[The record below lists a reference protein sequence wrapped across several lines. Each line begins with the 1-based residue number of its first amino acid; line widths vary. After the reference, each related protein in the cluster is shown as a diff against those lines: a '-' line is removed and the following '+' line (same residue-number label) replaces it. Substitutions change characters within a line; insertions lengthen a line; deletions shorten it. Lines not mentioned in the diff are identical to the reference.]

1 MKNLRIEALLVSI
14 GLMVLGLCVKLGF
27 DSLHEDSRIVTVKGL
42 AERDV
47 EANQVTWPLSY
58 KLVGD
63 DLGVLYNDIA
73 ANNDAIISFLKS
85 KGLEDSDIYIGSP
98 SVYDS
103 ATDRYSDRKSSR
115 YSLTMTLTVYT
126 TKVDLVR
133 TLSSELGELMKQGIL
148 VSTSGWSGINYE
160 YSLLNT
166 IKPAMIA
173 EATKNARAAA
183 ERFAEDSGSKIGRIK
198 TAYQGRFEIYNR
210 DSKTPHIKRVRVV
223 TTIVYTLL

>member
-1 MKNLRIEALLVSI
+1 MVSI

-27 DSLHEDSRIVTVKGL
+27 DSLREDSRIVTVKGL
-42 AERDV
+42 AEMDV

-63 DLGVLYNDIA
+63 DLGVLYNNIA

-85 KGLEDSDIYIGSP
+85 KGLEESDISIGSP

-103 ATDRYSDRKSSR
+103 AADRYNNKKSSR
-115 YSLTMTLTVYT
+115 YALTMTLTVYT
-126 TKVDLVR
+126 TNVDLVR

-148 VSTSGWSGINYE
+148 VSTSEWNGINYE
-160 YSLLNT
+160 YTALNK
-166 IKPAMIA
+166 IKPGMIA

-198 TAYQGRFEIYNR
+198 TAYQGQFEICNR
-210 DSKTPHIKRVRVV
+210 DSNTPHIKHVRVV